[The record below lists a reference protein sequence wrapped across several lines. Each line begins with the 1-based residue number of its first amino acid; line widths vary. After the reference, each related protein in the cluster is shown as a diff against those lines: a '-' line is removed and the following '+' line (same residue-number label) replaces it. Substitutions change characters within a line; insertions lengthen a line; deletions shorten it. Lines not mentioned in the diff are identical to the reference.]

1 MFFFKSFFSILYLI
15 LYHVHC
21 FIGVPLPLHSLI
33 SIYLYIYLQI
43 YTRGEAR
50 LYARPQYILPV
61 KKRVNALSE
70 VDVRQFHTIKKK
82 KKKIRNFL
90 RCRIQDSV
98 GQPPSPTSLSLPP
111 SLSLHKVSCV
121 MLGQPRSASVCG
133 RWHRE
138 GVRGEG
144 GEGGGL
150 SPDYG
155 WILVQVL
162 GCLSIYFVD

>member
-1 MFFFKSFFSILYLI
+1 MLIVTCFQVIFVFFLSLYLHMSFFLSFFSILYLI

-82 KKKIRNFL
+82 EKKSGI
-90 RCRIQDSV
+90 S
-98 GQPPSPTSLSLPP
+98 
-111 SLSLHKVSCV
+111 
-121 MLGQPRSASVCG
+121 
-133 RWHRE
+133 
-138 GVRGEG
+138 
-144 GEGGGL
+144 
-150 SPDYG
+150 
-155 WILVQVL
+155 
-162 GCLSIYFVD
+162 